1 MKSRSLIFSAVL
13 LSISSLQASTK
24 NDSKAVE
31 QPTSVPS
38 NSYYI
43 GNRAPLQSSAYIKLP
58 VTSIKPEGWLKEYL
72 FRQRDGLTGNLG
84 KISAWLQKKDNAWLS
99 KTGEGAWGFEEVPYW
114 LKGYGNLA
122 YILNDPAMIAETK
135 IWIEGALNS
144 QRPDGNFGP
153 FLVNGNFGTQKS
165 EKVGNQD
172 FWSNMIMLYCL
183 QSYYEYSGDKRVLT
197 LMTNYFKFE
206 LAVPDENFLK
216 GYWQGLR
223 GGDNLHSVLWLYN
236 ITGDKFLL
244 ELAEKLHR
252 CTTSWIGCN
261 TTNFHRNHPKKDN
274 PEWYKLLPDWH
285 NVNVAQGF
293 REPATYFQLSK
304 NPSDKQASYDVF
316 NIIRKHFGQVPG
328 GMFGSDEVARPG
340 YDDPHQ
346 GVETCGLVEQ
356 MNSDEHMLRIT
367 GDLLWADHA
376 ENVAFNMY
384 PAAVTPDFKAL
395 HYLTA
400 PNMVICD
407 DKNHAPGVNNR
418 GPFLMFNPFS
428 SRCCQHN
435 HAQGWPYYLENLWM
449 AAPNNGAFAALYAA
463 SEATINV
470 GDGTQVTF
478 KEQTNYPFDEKVLI
492 TLAMNKEVEFPLY
505 LRIPGWCKKASVK
518 VNGKAVDT
526 SIEASKVSIINRNWM
541 NGDKVEVNFPM
552 EITVTRWTDNHNAA
566 SVNYGP
572 LTFSLKIKENYV
584 KKESE
589 KTAIGDSKWQ
599 DGVDTSKWPS
609 WEILPVSDWNYGLVL
624 NAANPAKSFKVI
636 KKSWPKNNFPF
647 TASETPIVI
656 KAKARQ
662 ISKWTLDQHLLCGVL
677 MDSPVVSAQPE
688 VEVELI
694 PMGAARLRIS
704 AFPVIK

>member
-1 MKSRSLIFSAVL
+1 MKTNSIIHFSLFLI
-13 LSISSLQASTK
+13 ISSVQAGTNNGVDAMVPS
-24 NDSKAVE
+24 
-31 QPTSVPS
+31 TSV
-38 NSYYI
+38 NVNNCYV
-43 GNRAPLQSSAYIKLP
+43 GNRAPLQPSAYIKLP

-72 FRQRDGLTGNLG
+72 FRQHDGLTGNLG

-99 KTGEGAWGFEEVPYW
+99 KTGEGTWGFEEVPYW

-122 YILNDPAMIAETK
+122 YILNDPEMISETK

-144 QRPDGNFGP
+144 QRPDGSFGP
-153 FLVNGNFGTQKS
+153 QLVNGIFTTPKGIK
-165 EKVGNQD
+165 EGKPD

-206 LAVPDENFLK
+206 LTVPDENFLK

-223 GGDNLHSVLWLYN
+223 GGDNLHSVIWLYN
-236 ITGDKFLL
+236 ITGDQFLL

-252 CTTSWIGCN
+252 CTTSWISRN
-261 TTNFHRNHPKKDN
+261 TDTHRRNHPQKDN
-274 PEWYKLLPDWH
+274 PEWYKLLSDWH
-285 NVNVAQGF
+285 NVNIAQGF

-316 NIIRKHFGQVPG
+316 SIIRKHFGQVPG

-346 GVETCGLVEQ
+346 GIETCGLVEQ

-367 GDLLWADHA
+367 GDLSWADHA
-376 ENVAFNMY
+376 EDVAFNMY
-384 PAAVTPDFKAL
+384 PAAVTPDFKSL

-400 PNMVICD
+400 PNMVVCD
-407 DKNHAPGVNNR
+407 DKNHAPGVNNK

-428 SRCCQHN
+428 CRCCQHN
-435 HAQGWPYYLENLWM
+435 HTQGWPYYVENLWM
-449 AAPNNGAFAALYAA
+449 ATPNNGAFAALYAA
-463 SEATINV
+463 SEATIKV
-470 GDGTQVTF
+470 GDGTPVVF

-492 TLAMNKEVEFPLY
+492 ILSMSKAVEFPLY
-505 LRIPGWCKKASVK
+505 IRIPGWCKSASVK

-526 SIEASKVSIINRNWM
+526 SIAAGKVSIVNRNWM

-584 KKESE
+584 KKESD

-609 WEILPVSDWNYGLVL
+609 WEILPASDWNYGLVL
-624 NAANPAKSFKVI
+624 NAINPAKSFKVI
-636 KKSWPKNNFPF
+636 KKGWPKSNFPF

-662 ISKWTLDQHLLCGVL
+662 IPEWTLDQHLLCGAL
-677 MDSPVVSAQPE
+677 MDSPVVSTQPE